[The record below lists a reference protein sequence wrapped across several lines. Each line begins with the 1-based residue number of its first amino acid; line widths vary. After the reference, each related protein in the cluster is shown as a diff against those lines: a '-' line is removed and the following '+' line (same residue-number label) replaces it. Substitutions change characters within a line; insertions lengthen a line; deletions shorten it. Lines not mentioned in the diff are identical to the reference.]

1 MRTVELTC
9 VPDLDAEV
17 RRVWRR
23 LADAGVPGLAS
34 HPHPTNRPHLTVAA
48 CEAVPAA
55 VLADVAALLRRTLP
69 LPARST
75 GPVVLRAARGRHVL
89 ALEVDPTVELLALHG
104 EVWDLLDGAPGP
116 HPWLVPGRWRP
127 HLSLTRPLDARGLAL
142 AHAALPVPCRPAG
155 TFDAARSYDSGTRST
170 VELSG

>member
-9 VPDLDAEV
+9 LPDLDAQV

-23 LADAGVPGLAS
+23 LADAGVPSLAS

-48 CEAVPAA
+48 CETVPAA
-55 VLADVAALLRRTLP
+55 VLAEIAGLLRAALP

-75 GPVVLRAARGRHVL
+75 GPVVLPAARGWHVL
-89 ALEVDPTVELLALHG
+89 ALAVDPTAELLDLHG
-104 EVWDLLDGAPGP
+104 EVWALLDGAPGP

-127 HLSLTRPLDARGLAL
+127 HLSLTRPLDVRGLAL
-142 AHAALPVPCRPAG
+142 AHAVLPVPCRPAG
-155 TFDAARSYDSGTRST
+155 TFDAARSYDGETRTT
-170 VELSG
+170 VELAG